1 VIDRSESRLISQDR
15 LNRTQRRQR
24 ERATSPPSP
33 LPQRAPRKPA
43 SLIVDQ

>member
-24 ERATSPPSP
+24 ERATSPSP